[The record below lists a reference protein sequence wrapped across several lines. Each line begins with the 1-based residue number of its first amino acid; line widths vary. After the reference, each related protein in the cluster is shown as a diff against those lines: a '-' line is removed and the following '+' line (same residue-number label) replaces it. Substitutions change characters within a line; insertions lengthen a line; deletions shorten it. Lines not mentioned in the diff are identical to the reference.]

1 MDERILETYV
11 NVRLVCV
18 VACLEAQSYAMSR
31 KPLSCHR
38 HNTIHISE
46 KTAPPVRLSTIYI
59 FDSEAT
65 LGAEVAVEHADR
77 YAGRS
82 FEPLSVRSS
91 IFSSTCTYYMHIRQG
106 AELRER
112 TCDSSGAG
120 LALAFIA
127 AGNDDGDPVRRMM
140 DGAHL

>member
-1 MDERILETYV
+1 MHI
-11 NVRLVCV
+11 
-18 VACLEAQSYAMSR
+18 
-31 KPLSCHR
+31 KLST
-38 HNTIHISE
+38 NPN
-46 KTAPPVRLSTIYI
+46 KTHRLSTIYI
-59 FDSEAT
+59 FDSEVT

-91 IFSSTCTYYMHIRQG
+91 IFKFSKTCTYYMHMHIRQG

-112 TCDSSGAG
+112 KCDSSGAG

-127 AGNDDGDPVRRMM
+127 SWK
-140 DGAHL
+140 